1 MFVVN
6 FFKKIDF
13 GLEKSSQFLLVL
25 SVAVMLLLAVATI
38 VLRWFNLSYPWL
50 DPAVR
55 HLVFITTFLG
65 GVMATGR
72 GTHIGIDILSK
83 FFENQKRWGSLLW
96 MKRFISLTS
105 FLTLL
110 WLIKASKDFA
120 LIEFEYG
127 KEAFLGIHSGVL
139 VSIIPVGFALIAY
152 RFFTI
157 FLVSISETQEQIAS
171 RLEQE
176 GESA

>member
-1 MFVVN
+1 MFVVS
-6 FFKKIDF
+6 FFKKIDL

-25 SVAVMLLLAVATI
+25 SVALMLALAVTTI

-65 GVMATGR
+65 GVVATGR

-83 FFENQKRWGSLLW
+83 YFETKKNWQALLW
-96 MKRFISLTS
+96 MKRFISLVS
-105 FLTLL
+105 CVTLI
-110 WLIKASKDFA
+110 WLISASRDFA
-120 LIEFEYG
+120 VIEFEYG
-127 KEAFLGIHSGVL
+127 KEAFLGIHSGYL

-152 RFFTI
+152 RFGTL
-157 FLVSISETQEQIAS
+157 FLLSLFESPEEIAQ
-171 RLEQE
+171 RL
-176 GESA
+176 SAEEVL